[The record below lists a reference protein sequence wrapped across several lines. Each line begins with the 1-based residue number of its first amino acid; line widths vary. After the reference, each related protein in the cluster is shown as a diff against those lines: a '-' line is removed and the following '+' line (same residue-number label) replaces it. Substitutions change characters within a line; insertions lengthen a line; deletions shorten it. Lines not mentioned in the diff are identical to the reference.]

1 MKDFVK
7 FGIHIGW
14 IDMLSKIDTSKINLI
29 LKTNLHLLTNFDSF
43 LKKNMPKSFNDKFWK
58 CDQIKQK
65 ILKQNMYVN
74 EKGN

>member
-1 MKDFVK
+1 
-7 FGIHIGW
+7 
-14 IDMLSKIDTSKINLI
+14 MLSKIDTSKINLN
-29 LKTNLHLLTNFDSF
+29 LKTNLQFFTNFDSF
-43 LKKNMPKSFNDKFWK
+43 LKKNMPKPFKDKFWK